1 MEHRLKKLSNL
12 IKLIELTLYNHVYS
26 LLYVVQNFYK
36 HSPYV
41 KITYKIKLL
50 WVFKN
55 SRFISTLSKFHYLS
69 LVHDF
74 NIIRSTLLTPTTKTI
89 LPLLLT
95 SFFENI
101 EHLMFKK
108 HLKTPKSFWKI
119 NLDSSLKYNLFK
131 NMLET
136 TNEPSSISLP
146 QNNFIYNQY
155 YWPLFVANVSLH
167 KKLYR
172 TFFITYLFHTI
183 SIWPK
188 LNNHFNLILKYY
200 LISDNF
206 LLLGYYNKY
215 FFKVYNF

>member
-1 MEHRLKKLSNL
+1 LEHQLKKLSNL
-12 IKLIELTLYNHVYS
+12 IKPLELALYNLVYS

-36 HSPYV
+36 HSPYI
-41 KITYKIKLL
+41 KTTYKIKLL

-74 NIIRSTLLTPTTKTI
+74 NIIRSTLLTPTTRTA

-108 HLKTPKSFWKI
+108 HPKTPKSFWKI
-119 NLDSSLKYNLFK
+119 NFDSSLKYNLFRNLLVPSK
-131 NMLET
+131 DAT
-136 TNEPSSISLP
+136 TVSLP
-146 QNNFIYNQY
+146 QTNFIYNQY

-167 KKLYR
+167 HKLYR
-172 TFFITYLFHTI
+172 TLFITYLFHTI

-200 LISDNF
+200 LVNDNF

-215 FFKVYNF
+215 YFKVYNF